1 MQPSQPNFQVQQSV
15 QDPLRVPRRQIDPE
29 DLIEV
34 ARRNK
39 AWIAG
44 PILAGLVI
52 AVVVAFLWPD
62 TYVSTAIIR
71 VVPQQ
76 VPQQLIPS
84 NVTTRMSERITSMT
98 QSILSRGTLTSI
110 IETYGL
116 YARQRSQLPLE
127 DIIVE
132 MRNDIGIGQVR
143 SIQTGG
149 RSRNDVLTAFQI
161 SFAYENR
168 YLAQKVTGDIVSRF
182 INENTRE
189 RANQAA
195 MTTQFL
201 KDQWQTATNDLDQM
215 EQRLTDFRIR
225 YAGQLPDQWHIIV
238 QQVSSME
245 TRITTLNGAISRLNQ
260 DKLVLESEIR
270 ALRDRANGIVK
281 DAGVGSP
288 AYVDPSLARM
298 DEQIQAA
305 DRSLAGLLENYKP
318 THPDIL
324 RYEGQIALLRREREA
339 YLSARANTDAEEPQ
353 SPLFTADQARELRDV
368 NSRIRGMQ
376 VQVRA
381 KDMQIEDHGSEIEN
395 VVERVNALQQ
405 RVQSAPISQNEYTV
419 LSRDYEL
426 AKRRYDDLNVK
437 MMQSQIATDLENRKQ
452 GEMLELLDPASLP
465 ETPTE
470 PKRSVMVLIGVFAG
484 LGAGVLLV
492 FAREMKDTSLRT
504 LKDVRAYTQLTIL
517 GSVPLLENDLVVM
530 RRRRLGWLAWTTA
543 SLLSAV
549 TMAGAIYYY
558 YATKI

>member
-1 MQPSQPNFQVQQSV
+1 
-15 QDPLRVPRRQIDPE
+15 
-29 DLIEV
+29 
-34 ARRNK
+34 
-39 AWIAG
+39 
-44 PILAGLVI
+44 
-52 AVVVAFLWPD
+52 
-62 TYVSTAIIR
+62 
-71 VVPQQ
+71 
-76 VPQQLIPS
+76 
-84 NVTTRMSERITSMT
+84 
-98 QSILSRGTLTSI
+98 
-110 IETYGL
+110 
-116 YARQRSQLPLE
+116 
-127 DIIVE
+127 
-132 MRNDIGIGQVR
+132 
-143 SIQTGG
+143 
-149 RSRNDVLTAFQI
+149 
-161 SFAYENR
+161 
-168 YLAQKVTGDIVSRF
+168 
-182 INENTRE
+182 
-189 RANQAA
+189 
-195 MTTQFL
+195 
-201 KDQWQTATNDLDQM
+201 
-215 EQRLTDFRIR
+215 
-225 YAGQLPDQWHIIV
+225 
-238 QQVSSME
+238 
-245 TRITTLNGAISRLNQ
+245 
-260 DKLVLESEIR
+260 
-270 ALRDRANGIVK
+270 
-281 DAGVGSP
+281 
-288 AYVDPSLARM
+288 VDPSLARM

-305 DRSLAGLLENYKP
+305 NRSLAGLLENYKP

-395 VVERVNALQQ
+395 VIERVNALQQ
-405 RVQSAPISQNEYTV
+405 SVQSAPISQNEYTV

-470 PKRSVMVLIGVFAG
+470 PKRSAMVLIGVFAG

-543 SLLSAV
+543 SLHSAV